1 MSTLI
6 TIIIILLLCYM
17 LKKASRFLGM
27 FAWKIEKAERDRA
40 RYKEELL
47 GSLKNIEKELSPSV
61 TNDTINTQAVIED
74 QKNISEK
81 AKLQKSIEEELG
93 I

>member
-6 TIIIILLLCYM
+6 TITIILVVCYM
-17 LKKASRFLGM
+17 LKKASRMLGM
-27 FAWKIEKAERDRA
+27 FAWEIEKAERDRA

-47 GSLKNIEKELSPSV
+47 GSLKNIEKEVSPSV
-61 TNDTINTQAVIED
+61 TNDTIDTQGIIED
-74 QKNISEK
+74 QNKISEK
-81 AKLQKSIEEELG
+81 AKIQKAIEEELG